1 MHVRNSELL
10 NIKIRQYLLPA
21 IMMKL
26 ALQLGSV
33 VDTILVGNL
42 LGKGAMSAIGLCAPV
57 LAAIQIPGYFLGNGG
72 AVTASI
78 LLGRRKKREARKLF
92 TTTFLITAICAVL
105 FVLAG
110 IFLSGPLAHLLAM
123 GGSLEEDVA
132 AYISVLLI
140 GSPGFAFGLLLS
152 YYVAVDSHPQL
163 AGAYFVV
170 SNVINL
176 ILDFIFLKFT
186 PMGVRGAALSTMLG
200 FFAGLVVLIPYF
212 RSKKRMLGFI
222 LPGRQMAE
230 AESGEALVEETAADS
245 KAEDARQMRVALK
258 TGLPSLMFLVVN
270 LVKALLL
277 NGIILSFLGEDGMAV
292 YTVCTNAEFVLVM
305 LIGGFMGVIPNIA
318 GTLYGEKDFYGL
330 HVLCRKIL
338 RYGAIL
344 TVVLMAA
351 VLLFTRQFTM
361 LFGVTDPV
369 LQENMMLVLR
379 IFVFSMPFN
388 YWNYFGSMYYGSVE
402 KPTIATIITTLENGV
417 ILVPGALLGIWAT
430 QAAGGTGYFGF
441 GLAFV
446 ASEGLTALVAFLYRK
461 IRYRGQPLLLI
472 PDENPGNCLDFTIP
486 AKDDDVAKVPHEILD
501 FCGQH
506 AEGREMSN
514 RIAVCAEEMAHN
526 IVQYGGKKSQWIDIC
541 LTVIPAAEAETG
553 EEAFI
558 LRLRDN
564 GIHFDPTSYERDG
577 DGFDIHGIELVK
589 KLAKNV
595 TYVRAMDL
603 NNTTITV

>member
-1 MHVRNSELL
+1 
-10 NIKIRQYLLPA
+10 
-21 IMMKL
+21 
-26 ALQLGSV
+26 
-33 VDTILVGNL
+33 
-42 LGKGAMSAIGLCAPV
+42 
-57 LAAIQIPGYFLGNGG
+57 
-72 AVTASI
+72 
-78 LLGRRKKREARKLF
+78 
-92 TTTFLITAICAVL
+92 
-105 FVLAG
+105 
-110 IFLSGPLAHLLAM
+110 M

-245 KAEDARQMRVALK
+245 TEE
-258 TGLPSLMFLVVN
+258 GY
-270 LVKALLL
+270 
-277 NGIILSFLGEDGMAV
+277 ILSCDCEDRARLMG
-292 YTVCTNAEFVLVM
+292 TLSELM
-305 LIGGFMGVIPNIA
+305 LDMGADPNIA

-541 LTVIPAAEAETG
+541 LTVIPALESETG